1 MFKHRGQSPRDT
13 PSVRLLSAGIL
24 LAMNAAALWLAAQ
37 WISGIHI
44 EGWRALVGA
53 SIIFGL
59 ANTMIKPFVRSL
71 GFPLTCLTLGLFALV
86 INAAMLVL
94 TAWIAGLLDLAVQV
108 DGFWSAFLGA
118 LLVGFVSVVLNA
130 FVGRPLRKSLRARFD
145 DTASER

>member
-1 MFKHRGQSPRDT
+1 M
-13 PSVRLLSAGIL
+13 
-24 LAMNAAALWLAAQ
+24 
-37 WISGIHI
+37 
-44 EGWRALVGA
+44 GA
-53 SIIFGL
+53 SVIFGL
-59 ANTMIKPFVRSL
+59 VNTMIKPFVRSL